1 MTQEDGDAEDE
12 GENAG
17 LEGQWVVGRPVLKK
31 FGRVQRPGTV
41 KSFNRRTRM

>member
-1 MTQEDGDAEDE
+1 MTQEGGDADDE

-17 LEGQWVVGRPVLKK
+17 LEGQWVGRTVLKK

-41 KSFNRRTRM
+41 KGFNRRTKM

>member
-17 LEGQWVVGRPVLKK
+17 LEGQWVGRPVLKK